1 MLVGLK
7 LRLYPNKEQEKQLR
21 QYFGN
26 SRFVWNTMLN
36 LINERYKNNKECKF
50 LNTYDLNN
58 LLPCLKAEYP
68 HLRESDS
75 SSLQVDNDQ
84 LIKAWKN
91 FFRNPKHFG
100 RPSFKSRRY
109 PKQAY
114 TGKSVIKVLGRR
126 SLKLP
131 KLGAIK
137 SSKTGRLTGLV
148 KRYTVTLEP
157 SGRYYLSLQMDCPE
171 KEHFTLTNKVVG
183 IDLGVSDLAILSTGE
198 KFAKFTAPHVESQV
212 IKWQKKFSRR
222 LHHAKVQAAMDKNKK
237 VLVPREL
244 EDFKGW
250 QKAQKI
256 KARYQEKLANKR
268 KDYIHRITT
277 QLVKD
282 YDVIVIE
289 DLKAKNMMKNHHLAK
304 SIANS
309 AWYLFRSILEYKC
322 QWYGK
327 ELIVVSPHYTSQEC
341 SHCHYNSGKKDLAIR
356 EWDCSHCGT
365 HHDRDINAARN
376 ILNRG
381 LATLT

>member
-36 LINERYKNNKECKF
+36 LINERYKNNKESKF

-68 HLRESDS
+68 HLKESDS

-84 LIKAWKN
+84 LVKAWRN

-100 RPSFKSRRY
+100 KPNFKSRRY

-114 TGKSVIKVLGRR
+114 TGKARLSVLGHR

-171 KEHFTLTNKVVG
+171 KERFTLTDKAVG
-183 IDLGVSDLAILSTGE
+183 IDLGVSDLAILSTGD
-198 KFAKFTAPHVESQV
+198 KFAKFSSAYDESQV
-212 IKWQKKFSRR
+212 IEWQRKYSRR
-222 LHHAKVQAAMDKNKK
+222 LHQAKVQVAMDKNKK
-237 VLVPREL
+237 VLIPREL
-244 EDFKGW
+244 EDFNGW

-256 KARYQEKLANKR
+256 KARYQEKIANKR

-289 DLKAKNMMKNHHLAK
+289 NLKAKNMMKNHHLAK

-309 AWYLFRSILEYKC
+309 AWYLFRSMLEYKC

-327 ELIVVSPHYTSQEC
+327 QLIVVPAHYTSQEC
-341 SHCHYNSGKKDLAIR
+341 SHCYYNSGKKELSVR
-356 EWDCSHCGT
+356 EWDCPNCGT

>member
-36 LINERYKNNKECKF
+36 LINERYKNNKESKF

-68 HLRESDS
+68 HLKESDS

-84 LIKAWKN
+84 LVKAWRN

-100 RPSFKSRRY
+100 KPKFKSRRY

-114 TGKSVIKVLGRR
+114 TGKARLSVLGHR

-171 KEHFTLTNKVVG
+171 KERFTLTDKAVG
-183 IDLGVSDLAILSTGE
+183 IDLGVSDLAIPSTGD
-198 KFAKFTAPHVESQV
+198 KFAKFSSAYDESQV
-212 IKWQKKFSRR
+212 IEWQRKYSRR
-222 LHHAKVQAAMDKNKK
+222 LHQAKVQVAMDKNKK
-237 VLVPREL
+237 VLIPREL
-244 EDFKGW
+244 EDFNGW

-256 KARYQEKLANKR
+256 KARYQEKIANKR

-289 DLKAKNMMKNHHLAK
+289 NLKAKNMMKNHHLAK

-309 AWYLFRSILEYKC
+309 AWYLFRSMLEYKC

-327 ELIVVSPHYTSQEC
+327 QLIVVPAHYTSQEC
-341 SHCHYNSGKKDLAIR
+341 SHCYYNSGKKELSVR
-356 EWDCSHCGT
+356 EWDCPNCGT